1 MKPTVHDRRTLA
13 RLLRLLRECAPRRP
27 RRVLLEEAEIELW
40 GLYRREQAQL
50 LAEAAA
56 LRVAPTE
63 LGARRV
69 RATLLR
75 AWRAR
80 AAECALLVAHDGYPL
95 AEALGSCLAQG
106 SHAWP
111 SSRRLAED
119 ARRLGWVRE
128 LRTH

>member
-1 MKPTVHDRRTLA
+1 MKPSVHDRRTLA

-27 RRVLLEEAEIELW
+27 RRVMLEEAEIELW

-56 LRVAPTE
+56 LRIAP
-63 LGARRV
+63 GDIDARKL

-75 AWRAR
+75 AWRTR

-95 AEALGSCLAQG
+95 AESLAACIAQG

-111 SSRRLAED
+111 SARALAAD
-119 ARRLGWVRE
+119 ARRLGWIREVR
-128 LRTH
+128 TN